1 MVQTEFLNP
10 TAAPATDPGPRTPND
25 FPADGAA
32 PTADFSPVNLY
43 PSGIEA
49 EATMA
54 INLGLPQGET
64 PLLKPRILVVGVGG
78 AGGNAVNN
86 MIQSDLEGVDF
97 LVTNTDAQ
105 ALSTSKSPRTIQL
118 GTAVTQGLGAGA
130 RPAVARRAAEESLED
145 IIKEIQGANMAII
158 ITAGMGG
165 GTGKPAPRR

>member
-1 MVQTEFLNP
+1 
-10 TAAPATDPGPRTPND
+10 
-25 FPADGAA
+25 
-32 PTADFSPVNLY
+32 
-43 PSGIEA
+43 
-49 EATMA
+49 MA